1 MSSYT
6 GQCPT
11 CPHPAHIGPC
21 LCIHFY
27 DRPGGSPGNQQCMCG
42 HHILQ
47 STITM
52 TPCANCGSLEQ
63 QLRESRAAL
72 DAMTKERDALDR
84 RVLALED
91 DMNPQDIQRI
101 DAALASETAKE
112 PQKQKAA
119 DPEGS
124 AA

>member
-21 LCIHFY
+21 PCIYFY
-27 DRPGGSPGNQQCMCG
+27 DRPGGYPGNQQCMCG

-47 STITM
+47 PTITM

-63 QLRESRAAL
+63 QLREARAAL
-72 DAMTKERDALDR
+72 DAMTKERDRA
-84 RVLALED
+84 AE
-91 DMNPQDIQRI
+91 
-101 DAALASETAKE
+101 AALASEPAKE
-112 PQKQKAA
+112 PQNT
-119 DPEGS
+119 
-124 AA
+124 